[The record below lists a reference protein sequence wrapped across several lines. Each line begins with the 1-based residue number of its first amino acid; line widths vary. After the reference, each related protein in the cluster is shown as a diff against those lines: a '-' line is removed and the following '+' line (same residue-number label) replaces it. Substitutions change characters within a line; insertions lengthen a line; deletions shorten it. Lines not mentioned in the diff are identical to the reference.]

1 MYLDCISANS
11 TPTLQSFHPPEL
23 KRQRYRH
30 LKQPIVVVKFAVAN
44 HNRVLSK
51 ERRNLTKADLF
62 GAVATALF
70 HLVHPP
76 PPADVGRGPFRF
88 LLQWEDELVNITAS
102 LEVIWLTGSD
112 DVIRRLITAE
122 QFSVDLSNIIS
133 RTPQQNTFNG
143 ILNFLCW

>member
-23 KRQRYRH
+23 NRQRYRH

-44 HNRVLSK
+44 HNRVLAK

-70 HLVHPP
+70 RLAHPP
-76 PPADVGRGPFRF
+76 PPVDVGGGPFRF
-88 LLQWEDELVNITAS
+88 LLRREDELVNVTAS
-102 LEVIWLTGSD
+102 LEVI
-112 DVIRRLITAE
+112 
-122 QFSVDLSNIIS
+122 
-133 RTPQQNTFNG
+133 
-143 ILNFLCW
+143 